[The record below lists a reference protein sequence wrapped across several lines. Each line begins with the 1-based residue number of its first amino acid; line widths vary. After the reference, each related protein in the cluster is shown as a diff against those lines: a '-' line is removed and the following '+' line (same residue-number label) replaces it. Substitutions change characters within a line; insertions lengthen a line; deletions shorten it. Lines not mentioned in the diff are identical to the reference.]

1 MFLWKGNFSS
11 RPTAEATKFWNR
23 RPSQP
28 CPIKKCHAQNLCSS
42 KCCLYMK
49 SIWNHCV
56 KCLKVSVSPHQLIAI
71 HSEKSKKEITNRY
84 FFSKSPARIQK
95 VYNTL
100 STNVASK
107 SLGKTYDH
115 GTHQCVDHPVLR
127 CFTPSWFLLCRAS
140 PWSWPKAHGHMV
152 HPLWLFQA
160 CNINLWELLRKVAL

>member
-1 MFLWKGNFSS
+1 MPATLCYVSLKRKLFLKANCRSHKVLKS
-11 RPTAEATKFWNR
+11 EAISAMSYQKVSCTKSLQLEMLPLHEIN
-23 RPSQP
+23 
-28 CPIKKCHAQNLCSS
+28 
-42 KCCLYMK
+42 MK
-49 SIWNHCV
+49 SLRQMLESFRIAPPAHSHPFRKKQEGNH
-56 KCLKVSVSPHQLIAI
+56 
-71 HSEKSKKEITNRY
+71 KSI

-140 PWSWPKAHGHMV
+140 PWS
-152 HPLWLFQA
+152 
-160 CNINLWELLRKVAL
+160 